1 MPQLANPFLAQV
13 PRKMSKEELA
23 QAIRQDLVGELEA
36 IFLYEGHVQATDDKV
51 AKKILEDI
59 GNEEKEHV
67 GELLALLQYLDPAE
81 ADFYAS
87 GVGEVAEMLQGLKVK
102 SKAAK
107 AIMDAVVLTADE
119 GEGSK

>member
-13 PRKMSKEELA
+13 PRTMSKEELA

-51 AKKILEDI
+51 AKKVLGDI

-67 GELLALLQYLDPAE
+67 GELLALLQYLDPSE

-87 GVGEVAEMLQGLKVK
+87 GVGEVAEMLEGLKIK

-107 AIMDAVVLTADE
+107 KIMDAVVLTADE
-119 GEGSK
+119 A